1 VSPWSMVAPMPTG
14 RIHFDGPTFADEALA
29 RGATLA
35 AGVSLER
42 PVLLYGAPLRLAS
55 VVLGAYQHVRQA
67 LRLDAF
73 EALALPIVRRTT
85 GGAALWGGQGVIYA
99 ALGLLDASA
108 LMKCPAGRILN
119 RNVRGA
125 LTGLRSLGVPTNYF
139 GRDFLS
145 FGAEP
150 GVYVGWDQ
158 SDDGKVL
165 VEFFVALDA
174 SFALPDALSGYPQP
188 AEPAFRGKAP
198 TTLHASGKTRCSA
211 DQVLAALAGGYAKAF
226 DVQFNAQPPN
236 DDERAQADALAS
248 RLRVNPDADDGYC
261 WSKAHDEAIGFVT
274 AGVRLDAA
282 GRFEDVRLG
291 GDFFQHRSCAPRLAD
306 RLRGALA
313 NADEVGAAL
322 DSVYASTPG
331 LVEGV
336 RSLRSLEAAILD
348 AAGKARAAGTR

>member
-1 VSPWSMVAPMPTG
+1 MPTG

-35 AGVSLER
+35 AAVGPER
-42 PVLLYGAPLRLAS
+42 PVVLYGAPLRLAS
-55 VVLGAYQHVRQA
+55 VVLGAYQHANLA

-73 EALALPIVRRTT
+73 EAIALPIVRRAT
-85 GGAALWGGQGVIYA
+85 GGTALWGGQGVIYV

-108 LMKCPAGRILN
+108 LMKCPPGRILN

-158 SDDGKVL
+158 TDDGRVL

-174 SFALPDALSGYPQP
+174 SFALPGALNGYPER
-188 AEPAFRGKAP
+188 AEPAFRGKTP
-198 TTLHASGKTRCSA
+198 TTLHASNKTRCSA
-211 DQVLAALAGGYAKAF
+211 DQVLAAFAGGYTKAF
-226 DVQFNAQPPN
+226 DVQFNADPPS
-236 DDERAQADALAS
+236 DDERAEADALAS
-248 RLRVNPDADDGYC
+248 RLRVSPDAGFC
-261 WSKAHDEAIGFVT
+261 WSSAHDEAIGFVT

-282 GRFEDVRLG
+282 GRFDDVRLG
-291 GDFFQHRSCAPRLAD
+291 GDFFQHRECAPRLSD
-306 RLRGALA
+306 RLRGVLA
-313 NADEVGAAL
+313 TAAEVGAAL
-322 DSVYASTPG
+322 DLVYASTPG

-336 RSLRSLEAAILD
+336 RSLRSFEAAILD
-348 AAGKARAAGTR
+348 AARKAREETTR